1 MPLPYAAEPL
11 PPDATSHDL
20 AEAAIEPLEYADG
33 VLIRHG
39 IRCRPSLA
47 TAGADGVV
55 TLRPTRRFAVQGA
68 ALVGVAALVAGGVIS
83 KIALVGFAPVVL
95 IGIGLVAWQMPRLD
109 RWAPRSVPRG
119 RMLGALLML
128 ILLIVASVVVVEPLR
143 ERARDQ
149 GNRVNALILTE
160 QANNDLAAGDLA
172 GALTSATGAI
182 DTDPS
187 VLGARET
194 FARVDAAGRARHA
207 EAEASRAAGKW
218 DQAIAQFE
226 TLDYHYNAPRLIE
239 QTHQEAGVSLIA
251 SAKAAFKAGDS
262 TAAFNMYNKAIAFD
276 PEVADPYLLG
286 AIIFALGER

>member
-1 MPLPYAAEPL
+1 MPYAAEPL
-11 PPDATSHDL
+11 PPDATQHDL
-20 AEAAIEPLEYADG
+20 AEAAFEPLEYADG

-68 ALVGVAALVAGGVIS
+68 ALVGVAALIAGGVIS

-128 ILLIVASVVVVEPLR
+128 ILLAVASIVVVEPLR

-149 GNRVNALILTE
+149 GNRANAIVLTQE
-160 QANNDLAAGDLA
+160 ADSRLATGNLA
-172 GALTSATGAI
+172 GALTSAASAVANDSAAPG
-182 DTDPS
+182 
-187 VLGARET
+187 VQEMY
-194 FARVDAAGRARHA
+194 ARVDAAGRARLA
-207 EAEASRAAGKW
+207 EAEASRAAGQW
-218 DQAIAQFE
+218 EQAIEQLE
-226 TLDYHYNAPRLIE
+226 SLAPYYDTPLLIAE
-239 QTHQEAGVSLIA
+239 VRREAGVSSLA
-251 SAKAAFKAGDS
+251 AAKAAFKADDP
-262 TAAFNMYNKAIAFD
+262 TTAFNLYNKAIAFD

-286 AIIFALGER
+286 AIIYALRKS